1 LGERCIVFA
10 SLCYLFGYIPLGES
24 VEALLVPL
32 SSAGDLG
39 SPPGNAKRSDLSPL
53 SVPSGAYYNRA
64 DDLRVEQQSL
74 VDF

>member
-1 LGERCIVFA
+1 MLFRSPLG
-10 SLCYLFGYIPLGES
+10 YLFGYVPLRDS

-39 SPPGNAKRSDLSPL
+39 SPPGNAKRSDLTPL
-53 SVPSGAYYNRA
+53 SVTSGAYYNRA
-64 DDLRVEQQSL
+64 DDRRVEQQSL